1 MIAMVKIRILEP
13 DENFSLRGNTLE
25 NAISDDISNGLVPFY
40 VSSTLGTTSCCSFD
54 NLVEIGQIC
63 SREEIYLHV
72 DAAYAGSALVCDEL
86 RFFSNGLEV
95 IETNI

>member
-1 MIAMVKIRILEP
+1 MIAMVKIKILEP

-25 NAISDDISNGLVPFY
+25 KAISDDISNDLIPFY

-63 SREEIYLHV
+63 AREGIYLHV
-72 DAAYAGSALVCDEL
+72 DAAYAGSALVCEEL

-95 IETNI
+95 IWINN